1 MRKRAGGIVPLC
13 DLAAREKTS
22 VSGVVEELLQG
33 WLEGTH
39 KLEDSLSI
47 KFNRITQRKTPPSPV
62 GFFVSY
68 EGRGRFSRGRLCPSP
83 CCNALRKSDP
93 AFRRACK
100 QRVEFELAVL
110 DKPKMAVD

>member
-1 MRKRAGGIVPLC
+1 MAMRKRADGIVPLC

-39 KLEDSLSI
+39 KLEGILSI

-68 EGRGRFSRGRLCPSP
+68 ESGGRFSGGVLCPP
-83 CCNALRKSDP
+83 VAAP
-93 AFRRACK
+93 RRLSLT
-100 QRVEFELAVL
+100 R
-110 DKPKMAVD
+110 PRIKMARS